1 MLFAIPGAVSRS
13 LFAAGSHFEVPLE
26 MNVRRSFRFFFLLLI
41 PAIILV
47 LLLGKWLLL
56 LFGAAY
62 SVNASMLL
70 WILALSSLFVGVNS
84 VYRTI
89 LRVSDRIRELV
100 ALSGFITLAVL
111 VGSYFIMPITGI
123 VGVGYAWLGAQ
134 GIVSV
139 YVLLAMR
146 LRHYTRQA

>member
-1 MLFAIPGAVSRS
+1 LLFAIPGAVSRS
-13 LFAAGSHFEVPLE
+13 LFAEGSHFEVPLE

-84 VYRTI
+84 VYMSI
-89 LRVSDRIRELV
+89 LRVGNRLRELV
-100 ALSGFITLAVL
+100 LICGFITLAVL
-111 VGSYFIMPITGI
+111 LGSYFITPTTGI
-123 VGVGYAWLGAQ
+123 VGVGYSWMGAQ
-134 GIVSV
+134 GLVTI
-139 YVLLAMR
+139 YVAFAMR
-146 LRHYTRQA
+146 SCYRKRQV